1 VPISISFRRLIL
13 AGIAVALVACG
24 GGEVAAPPKPT
35 SVAPT
40 QATLADAIAGLPL
53 GASPTFV
60 VKDGSGNTLGGVAI
74 TVTVTA
80 GGGTITGAP
89 TSSASGSPTPIGTW
103 TLGKTAGVNTVTITV
118 SGLPP
123 VTISV
128 NGKAGPAASIA
139 FTAGANQSAL
149 AGTAP
154 AVAPVA
160 QVRDQ
165 FGNGVAGASVLFT
178 VADGDGTV
186 AGSAATTDASGNAT
200 ALQWKLG
207 KSAVPQSLRVTS
219 GGFSALLTA
228 TVSTSYK
235 VDLRFFGTPMPDAA
249 AAAFTAAAA
258 RIGGSVIGDVPDV
271 NTTSPVDLT
280 PCGVTGVTLPT
291 GSLLHDVVIYAA
303 VAPIDGV
310 GKILAFSGPCFIR
323 QSAPNVPDPRTV
335 IGEMVFDSADIQNLI
350 SRGSL
355 KDVIQHEMLH
365 VVGIGTLWTVQGFN
379 LLLGAGTVDS
389 RYVGTLGVN
398 ACISLGGSTICPTSV
413 PVENTGG
420 SGTADGHWRETT
432 FGNELMTGFINAGVN
447 PLSTISI
454 QSLGDLGY
462 VVNPAAADA
471 YTIPGTSIQAL
482 RQTSA
487 AILSDLSPTWESVV
501 KPTAMISK
509 TGHITRLERQ

>member
-1 VPISISFRRLIL
+1 MPISISFRRLIL
-13 AGIAVALVACG
+13 AGIAVALVACS
-24 GGEVAAPPKPT
+24 GGEVAGPPKPT

-89 TSSASGSPTPIGTW
+89 TSSVSGSPTPIGTW

-139 FTAGANQSAL
+139 FTAGASQVAL

-154 AVAPVA
+154 PVAAVATVK
-160 QVRDQ
+160 DQ
-165 FGNGVAGASVLFT
+165 FGNGVAGATVLFT
-178 VADGDGTV
+178 IGDGDGTV
-186 AGSAATTDASGNAT
+186 FGLPVTTDASGNAT
-200 ALQWKLG
+200 AAQWKLG
-207 KSAVPQSLRVTS
+207 RSAAPQSLRATS
-219 GGFSALLTA
+219 GGFSALVTA
-228 TVSTSYK
+228 TVTTSYNI
-235 VDLRFFGTPMPDAA
+235 DLRFFGPAMPDAA

-258 RIGGSVIGDVPDV
+258 RISGSVIGDVPDV
-271 NTTSPVDLT
+271 NIAAPIDLSSNTTG
-280 PCGVTGVTLPT
+280 CGLPGVTLPA
-291 GSLLHDVVIYAA
+291 GIIDDVVIYAS

-310 GKILAFSGPCFIR
+310 GKVLAFSGPCFIR
-323 QSAPNVPDPRTV
+323 NSPGATTDNLTV
-335 IGEMVFDSADIQNLI
+335 IGSMQFDSDDIQNLI
-350 SRGSL
+350 TRGSL

-365 VVGIGTLWTVQGFN
+365 VVGIGTLWTTKGV
-379 LLLGAGTVDS
+379 LAGAGTVDS
-389 RYVGTLGVN
+389 RFTGQLGIN

-413 PVENTGG
+413 PVENSGG
-420 SGTADGHWRETT
+420 AGTADGHWRETT
-432 FGNELMTGFINAGVN
+432 FGNELMTGFINTGLN
-447 PLSTISI
+447 PYSTISI

-462 VVNPAAADA
+462 VVNQAAADP
-471 YTIPGTSIQAL
+471 YTIPGTSFMAS
-482 RQTSA
+482 RAS
-487 AILSDLSPTWESVV
+487 ILGDLSSPTWESLK
-501 KPTAMISK
+501 KPVAMI
-509 TGHITRLERQ
+509 TRDGHITKVERQ